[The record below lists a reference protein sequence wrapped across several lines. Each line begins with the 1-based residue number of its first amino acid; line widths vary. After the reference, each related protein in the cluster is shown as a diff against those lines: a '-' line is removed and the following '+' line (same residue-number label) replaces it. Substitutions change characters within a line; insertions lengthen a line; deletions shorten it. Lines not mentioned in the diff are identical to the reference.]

1 MGRPVCRSEVSL
13 STLLNKDANYVN
25 EEGKTTVVSKLSLLS
40 KKMKFVVVDLL
51 KFVYFNSVVNV

>member
-1 MGRPVCRSEVSL
+1 MGRPVCRSEVIL